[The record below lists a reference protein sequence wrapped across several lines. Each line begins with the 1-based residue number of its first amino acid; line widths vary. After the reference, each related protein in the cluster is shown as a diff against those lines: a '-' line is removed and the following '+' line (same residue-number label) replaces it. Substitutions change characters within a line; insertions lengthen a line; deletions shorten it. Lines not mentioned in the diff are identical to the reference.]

1 VGETTAEPGARDPRA
16 GGARAADKLASEPQ
30 IKVSALR
37 EGTVIDHLVAGSA
50 LKVLSV
56 LGIKFEGAVTIGLNL
71 DSRKAGRKDIIKIE
85 KREVTPEEVS
95 RIALISPRASFSI
108 IRDFQVVDKFTPTL
122 PEQIEN
128 MIRCP
133 NPSCISTAP
142 WMSTKFTVLRTDP
155 IRVRC
160 HYCERSLKKEE
171 IELL

>member
-1 VGETTAEPGARDPRA
+1 
-16 GGARAADKLASEPQ
+16 
-30 IKVSALR
+30 
-37 EGTVIDHLVAGSA
+37 
-50 LKVLSV
+50 
-56 LGIKFEGAVTIGLNL
+56 
-71 DSRKAGRKDIIKIE
+71 
-85 KREVTPEEVS
+85 
-95 RIALISPRASFSI
+95 
-108 IRDFQVVDKFTPTL
+108 VDKFTPTL

>member
-1 VGETTAEPGARDPRA
+1 MSERTADARSGEK
-16 GGARAADKLASEPQ
+16 RAADSHAPEARPADLQ

-50 LKVLSV
+50 LKVLTV

-85 KREVTPEEVS
+85 RREVTPEEVS

-108 IRDFQVVDKFTPTL
+108 IRDYKVVDKFTPTL
-122 PEQIEN
+122 PEQIDN

-133 NPSCISTAP
+133 NPSCISAAA
-142 WMSTKFTVLRTDP
+142 WMSTRFTVLRTEP

-160 HYCERSLKKEE
+160 HYCERSLRKEE

>member
-1 VGETTAEPGARDPRA
+1 MSERTAPERAPDRASPERPGAER
-16 GGARAADKLASEPQ
+16 SEPQ

-37 EGTVIDHLVAGSA
+37 EGTVIDHLVAGTA

-85 KREVTPEEVS
+85 RREVSPEEVAK
-95 RIALISPRASFSI
+95 IALISPRATFSI
-108 IRDFQVVDKFTPTL
+108 IRDFQVVEKFKPEL
-122 PEQIEN
+122 PDLIEN
-128 MIRCP
+128 LIRCP
-133 NPSCISTAP
+133 NPSCVSSASSVP
-142 WMSTKFTVLRTDP
+142 TKFTVLRADP
-155 IRVRC
+155 VRVRC